1 MKRYVYVFFC
11 LLFVLAALT
20 GCAGKDGHTVDLSYT
35 VSVQKDTYDALVKK
49 GIHPFST
56 DPTEIRIADG
66 KQMIFFTQTLSDI
79 GFSEAEAKLKAI
91 TLYSKEGTPSVLM
104 KSTELK
110 QSSGLFYSS
119 CTMKAV
125 TNKLDSDT
133 WSLTIMIGMP
143 GSIAQIQ
150 GGAVTDKS
158 ATFELS
164 NLTAENEI
172 AAYSESNNVAAVLII
187 IGILLAVGG
196 GFVWI
201 IKRKQD

>member
-1 MKRYVYVFFC
+1 M
-11 LLFVLAALT
+11 
-20 GCAGKDGHTVDLSYT
+20 
-35 VSVQKDTYDALVKK
+35 
-49 GIHPFST
+49 
-56 DPTEIRIADG
+56 
-66 KQMIFFTQTLSDI
+66 QTLSDI

-91 TLYSKEGTPSVLM
+91 TLYSKEGTPSAMM
-104 KSTELK
+104 KSIELK

-133 WSLTIMIGMP
+133 WSLTVTIGMP

-150 GGAVTDKS
+150 GGAVTDKF

-187 IGILLAVGG
+187 IGILLAAGG